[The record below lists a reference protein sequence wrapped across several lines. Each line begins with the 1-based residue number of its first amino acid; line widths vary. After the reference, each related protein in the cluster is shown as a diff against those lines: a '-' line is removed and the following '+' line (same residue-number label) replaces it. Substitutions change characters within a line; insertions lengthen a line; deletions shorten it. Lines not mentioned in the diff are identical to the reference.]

1 MRKAAKCLRAS
12 EPDRHDCVLPHL
24 VRAPRL
30 ILLLC
35 LSLSVSHSWAAPY
48 FRESGLVNIPTGTV
62 VEHGIFGVGAYFAF
76 QNDGELLRDETAI
89 RLDFGLS
96 GRAEIGVTSVGHSQE
111 RFLLGNLKILL
122 LREAEVM
129 PNITVGVENI
139 GGKTEVENQPND
151 LTRYERNS
159 AFLAASKTFNLPS
172 IHLISGHIGIGNHR
186 FVGDTGIGK
195 VLNGLFFGVGKEF
208 HPSFARGDM
217 LFSVEVA
224 GSGVNLGLR
233 HTTESGLQID
243 LGAEALNPTST
254 DEREIRYLM
263 AVSWTNRTMMKR
275 MEDLKNLAKR
285 AGELA
290 SEAKQAAQEAKRKAE
305 QK

>member
-1 MRKAAKCLRAS
+1 MRKSAKCLHAS
-12 EPDRHDCVLPHL
+12 EQHRHDCVFRHL
-24 VRAPRL
+24 VRASRL
-30 ILLLC
+30 MLLLC
-35 LSLSVSHSWAAPY
+35 FFLSVSHSWAAPY
-48 FRESGLVNIPTGTV
+48 FRESGLVDIPTGTV

-76 QNDGELLRDETAI
+76 QNDGELLRDETAL

-111 RFLLGNLKILL
+111 RLLLGNLKILL

-129 PNITVGVENI
+129 PNIAVGIENI
-139 GGKTEVENQPND
+139 GGRAEIENQLND

-159 AFLAASKTFNLPS
+159 VFLAASKTFNLPS

-195 VLNGLFFGVGKEF
+195 VLNGVFFGISKDF
-208 HPSFARGDM
+208 HPAFARGDM
-217 LFSVEVA
+217 TFSVEVA
-224 GSGVNLGLR
+224 GSGINVGLR

-243 LGAEALNPTST
+243 LGAETLTPTST

-263 AVSWTNRTMMKR
+263 EVSWTNRAMMKR
-275 MEDLKNLAKR
+275 IEDVKNLAKR
-285 AGELA
+285 AAEIA
-290 SEAKQAAQEAKRKAE
+290 TEAKQAAQAAKESVEK
-305 QK
+305 K

>member
-1 MRKAAKCLRAS
+1 MRQIAKCLHAS
-12 EPDRHDCVLPHL
+12 VHHRHDCILRHL
-24 VRAPRL
+24 FHASRL

-35 LSLSVSHSWAAPY
+35 FFLSLSYSWAAPY
-48 FRESGLVNIPTGTV
+48 FRESGLVDIPTGNV

-96 GRAEIGVTSVGHSQE
+96 GRVEIGVTSVGHSKE
-111 RFLLGNLKILL
+111 RFLLGNLKVLL

-129 PNITVGVENI
+129 PNIAVGVENI
-139 GGKTEVENQPND
+139 GGRAEIENQLND

-195 VLNGLFFGVGKEF
+195 VLNGVFLGVSKEF
-208 HPSFARGDM
+208 HPPFARGDM
-217 LFSVEVA
+217 TFCVEVA
-224 GSGVNLGLR
+224 GSGVNVGLR

-243 LGAEALNPTST
+243 LGAETLNPTST

-263 AVSWTNRTMMKR
+263 EVSWTNRAMMKR
-275 MEDLKNLAKR
+275 MEDVKNLAKR

-290 SEAKQAAQEAKRKAE
+290 SEAKQAAQEAKQSIEK
-305 QK
+305 K